1 MLSNLVDRLGGTGTG
16 FAPILIRR
24 RKKEL
29 SVIQSMQSIRVVISM
44 EPRKRFARSPRAR
57 DRSLKQSQYFPV
69 TPLTCLFK
77 IALFCRF
84 LIGD

>member
-29 SVIQSMQSIRVVISM
+29 SVIQSMQNIRVVISM

-57 DRSLKQSQYFPV
+57 DRSLK
-69 TPLTCLFK
+69 
-77 IALFCRF
+77 
-84 LIGD
+84 